1 MVPMKD
7 TTTANYIF
15 SSLVGVLDKVGV
27 DWSRAVSLGR
37 DGAPSMVERKA
48 GLAKNPERKYRPQMG
63 DKIFGHFTVFCIKKH
78 CVAKH
83 KKWIML

>member
-1 MVPMKD
+1 MKD

-63 DKIFGHFTVFCIKKH
+63 DKFLGISLYFASRSVVLQNTKK
-78 CVAKH
+78 
-83 KKWIML
+83 